1 MGNDRIGQNLKYIS
15 TQYINLHFDCIFQFQ
30 HGRGH
35 VGTRITSLDLDS
47 ASQFHTFSDFC
58 CILTASMPIPNWFI
72 PRPLHPMSTYEVGLV
87 YEDENIWGDI
97 NWYPPNCAADHSV
110 PGHLSLYEA
119 IRLLE
124 RGPTCEPRR
133 MRVASLVAVMAPVDE
148 EDENSDEAKAKPPG
162 QPIPMPSPPSTSSG
176 TPLETVE
183 AQEPVDTVETQE
195 PENMVE
201 TDVKRRRLGLN
212 KQDPKSDK

>member
-1 MGNDRIGQNLKYIS
+1 M
-15 TQYINLHFDCIFQFQ
+15 
-30 HGRGH
+30 
-35 VGTRITSLDLDS
+35 
-47 ASQFHTFSDFC
+47 
-58 CILTASMPIPNWFI
+58 
-72 PRPLHPMSTYEVGLV
+72 GLV

-148 EDENSDEAKAKPPG
+148 EDEDSDEAKPPG

-195 PENMVE
+195 PVDTVETQEPVDTVE
-201 TDVKRRRLGLN
+201 TDVKRRRLGLDLD
-212 KQDPKSDK
+212 KQDPKSPK

>member
-1 MGNDRIGQNLKYIS
+1 MRWGWS
-15 TQYINLHFDCIFQFQ
+15 TRMKTFGETSTGIHQIVRLIIAFLDTCHF
-30 HGRGH
+30 
-35 VGTRITSLDLDS
+35 
-47 ASQFHTFSDFC
+47 
-58 CILTASMPIPNWFI
+58 MKP
-72 PRPLHPMSTYEVGLV
+72 
-87 YEDENIWGDI
+87 
-97 NWYPPNCAADHSV
+97 
-110 PGHLSLYEA
+110 